1 MAVKR
6 EELLLSL
13 IGVRFCLKTT
23 GYGTLHCHRCGGD
36 RPYWRLTGRR
46 WIHVLRIPLVPL
58 DRVVEHVQCR
68 MCRTRYRVE
77 VLGLPTLAAM
87 EAALPAGSLAAVTTM
102 LRAGD
107 PQSVVARRRAIGM
120 VREAGLPGYDEAE
133 LTADLAAADDAAADV
148 AAPLRVLAR
157 QLVDPAPQ
165 WFLADLVRV
174 GLADGPLS
182 DDERGAAGLIA
193 THLGMTSAQAQ
204 GVISLT
210 EEAPS
215 AG

>member
-1 MAVKR
+1 
-6 EELLLSL
+6 LSL
-13 IGVRFCLKTT
+13 IGVRFCFKTT
-23 GYGTLHCHRCGGD
+23 GHGTLHCHRCGGD

-46 WIHVLRIPLVPL
+46 WIHVLRVPLIPL

-68 MCRTRYRVE
+68 MCRTRYRVG

-107 PQSVVARRRAIGM
+107 PQSGVARRRAIGM
-120 VREAGLPGYDEAE
+120 VRKAGLPSYDDAE
-133 LTADLAAADDAAADV
+133 LTADLAAADDAAGDIT
-148 AAPLRVLAR
+148 APLRVLAR

-182 DDERGAAGLIA
+182 DDERGAARLIA

-210 EEAPS
+210 EEAAS

>member
-1 MAVKR
+1 MRKEPR
-6 EELLLSL
+6 LSL
-13 IGVRFCLKTT
+13 IGVRFCFKTT
-23 GYGTLHCHRCGGD
+23 GHGTLHCHRCGGD

-46 WIHVLRIPLVPL
+46 WIHVLRVPLIPL

-68 MCRTRYRVE
+68 MCRTRYRVG

-87 EAALPAGSLAAVTTM
+87 EAALPAGSLAAITTM
-102 LRAGD
+102 LLAGD

-120 VREAGLPGYDEAE
+120 IHEAGQPAYDDAE
-133 LTADLAAADDAAADV
+133 LTADLAAADDAAADI

-165 WFLADLVRV
+165 WFLAEVVRV

-182 DDERGAAGLIA
+182 DEERGAARLVA
-193 THLGMTSAQAQ
+193 AHLGMTSAQAQ

-210 EEAPS
+210 EEAAS

>member
-1 MAVKR
+1 M
-6 EELLLSL
+6 
-13 IGVRFCLKTT
+13 T
-23 GYGTLHCHRCGGD
+23 GRTR
-36 RPYWRLTGRR
+36 RLTGRR
-46 WIHVLRIPLVPL
+46 WIHVLRVPLIPL

-68 MCRTRYRVE
+68 MCRTRYRVG

-87 EAALPAGSLAAVTTM
+87 EAALPAGLLAAVTTM

-107 PQSVVARRRAIGM
+107 PQSGVARRRAIGM
-120 VREAGLPGYDEAE
+120 VRAAGLPGYDDAE
-133 LTADLAAADDAAADV
+133 LTSELAAADDAAADI

-182 DDERGAAGLIA
+182 DHERGAARLIA
-193 THLGMTSAQAQ
+193 MHLGMTSAQAQ

-210 EEAPS
+210 EEAAS

>member
-1 MAVKR
+1 MR
-6 EELLLSL
+6 EELRLSL
-13 IGVRFCLKTT
+13 IGVRFCFKTT
-23 GYGTLHCHRCGGD
+23 GHGTLHCHRCGGD

-46 WIHVLRIPLVPL
+46 WIHVLRVPLIPL

-68 MCRTRYRVE
+68 MCRTRYRVG

-107 PQSVVARRRAIGM
+107 PQSGVARRRAIGM
-120 VREAGLPGYDEAE
+120 VREAGLPSYDDAE
-133 LTADLAAADDAAADV
+133 LTSDLAAADDAAGDI

-182 DDERGAAGLIA
+182 DDERGAARLIA

-210 EEAPS
+210 EEAAS